1 MYMKDRNGNR
11 DGAPHRLVAEHLA
24 KRPEKR
30 KLLILISDGQPADDG
45 YYGTEAEADLR
56 GIKKEYARQNIILF
70 AAAIGDDKDAI
81 QRIYQEGFLD
91 ITRLDDLPKNLT
103 ILIKQYLR

>member
-1 MYMKDRNGNR
+1 MSQTEQEKQQTTTEGLSLLDEIVE
-11 DGAPHRLVAEHLA
+11 ASRL
-24 KRPEKR
+24 K
-30 KLLILISDGQPADDG
+30 PADDG

-56 GIKKEYARQNIILF
+56 GIKQEYARQNIILF